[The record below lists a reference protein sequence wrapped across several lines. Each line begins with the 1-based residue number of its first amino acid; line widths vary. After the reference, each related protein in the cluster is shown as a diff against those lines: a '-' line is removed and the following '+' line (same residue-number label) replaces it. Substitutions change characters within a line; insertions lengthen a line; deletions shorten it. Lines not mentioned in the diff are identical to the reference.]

1 MNDRNIHAPQ
11 CFGKGNYKR
20 RASVKAV
27 IEYWTLRCSIWGF
40 TDRRNTVWEAIYMVL
55 SRITKHIWFICK
67 FWGCASKSGQ
77 AILQKA
83 QSKILRVITNAPW
96 YVSNL
101 TLHEDLKISY
111 VREVIFEKYAK
122 HHRKLET
129 HPNPLLH
136 PLLDI
141 GQPRRLKR
149 TQIVDLLWGSRGS
162 VIGRGLIMSLEDC
175 NALLLSAH

>member
-1 MNDRNIHAPQ
+1 M
-11 CFGKGNYKR
+11 
-20 RASVKAV
+20 
-27 IEYWTLRCSIWGF
+27 
-40 TDRRNTVWEAIYMVL
+40 
-55 SRITKHIWFICK
+55 
-67 FWGCASKSGQ
+67 
-77 AILQKA
+77 
-83 QSKILRVITNAPW
+83 ITNAPR

-101 TLHEDLKISY
+101 TLHEDLKIPY

-149 TQIVDLLWGSRGS
+149 TQPVDLLWGSRGS
-162 VIGRGLIMSLEDC
+162 VIGRDLIMSLEYC
-175 NALLLSAH
+175 NALLLSAHWLIGYVLF